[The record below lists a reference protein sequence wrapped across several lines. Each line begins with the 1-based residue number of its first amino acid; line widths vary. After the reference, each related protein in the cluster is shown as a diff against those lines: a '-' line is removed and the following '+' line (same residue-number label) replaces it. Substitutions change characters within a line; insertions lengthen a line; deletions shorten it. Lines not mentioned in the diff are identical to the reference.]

1 MARPFIKLVFQMAHD
16 HIDFSDAVLVEGGD
30 DRVDH
35 PDAVYLD
42 QRLGCLKGQWLHPFP
57 NSCRHDNGPFYH
69 MCLFCHTPISS
80 CPISSF
86 AYL

>member
-1 MARPFIKLVFQMAHD
+1 MLFRSLVFQMAHD

-42 QRLGCLKGQWLHPFP
+42 QRLGCLKGDSRLWDRRKPVLDF
-57 NSCRHDNGPFYH
+57 RKGGVR
-69 MCLFCHTPISS
+69 
-80 CPISSF
+80 
-86 AYL
+86 A